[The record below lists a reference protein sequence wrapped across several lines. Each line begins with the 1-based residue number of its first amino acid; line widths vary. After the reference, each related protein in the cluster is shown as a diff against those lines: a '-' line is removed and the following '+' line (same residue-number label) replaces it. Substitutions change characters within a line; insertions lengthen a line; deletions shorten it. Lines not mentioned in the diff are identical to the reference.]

1 LIPDSSTCISMK
13 NIIPDISNSRAHT
26 TGWQASLTLMLS
38 LLTSFA
44 VGAEQVIEQRAEQAA
59 QTEPVRERPIEEIS
73 VVAEP
78 STLFLLQEIK
88 DTEVLMYDIFNDLN
102 STDDFDVICRNV
114 TYTGT
119 LIPTWECDAGFVT
132 RERFRDAQDF
142 LQFGFIQRTDAEL
155 YWENRDRVEALN
167 AEMLSLAKEN
177 PGLAEAMLDL
187 NAKRQR
193 LEEIESGKRENTKGF
208 FSRLLGREED

>member
-1 LIPDSSTCISMK
+1 MSI
-13 NIIPDISNSRAHT
+13 
-26 TGWQASLTLMLS
+26 TLMLS
-38 LLTSFA
+38 LVYNFV
-44 VGAEQVIEQRAEQAA
+44 VGAEQVIELSTELSEDVQSA
-59 QTEPVRERPIEEIS
+59 QTRPARERPIEEIS

-119 LIPTWECDAGFVT
+119 LIPVWECDAGFMT
-132 RERFRDAQDF
+132 RERFRGAQDY
-142 LQFGFIQRTDAEL
+142 LQFGFIQKTDEEL